1 MWKWVIAIII
11 VLLSGWVILRSN
23 KQMNLAEAEIDYA
36 LFELEKGYNDRYGL
50 SSNLAISLKTHANPP
65 ADIANE
71 IEKSRQGCIDISL
84 RKAITSEKGPTKFE
98 QSQVLLDSAI
108 TVAAD
113 SIRSRSDLKGD
124 MNINILLNDLQ
135 RNKENITTLA
145 IIYNNGLDD
154 YNAIL
159 AKFPNNLFKGIFGYK
174 NRYAIILPEEPK
186 EDQL

>member
-23 KQMNLAEAEIDYA
+23 KQMNLAEAEIDQA
-36 LFELEKGYNDRYGL
+36 IFEVERGYNDRYGL

-65 ADIANE
+65 TDIANE
-71 IEKSRQGCIDISL
+71 IEKARQACIDISL
-84 RKAITSEKGPTKFE
+84 RKAITSEKGTIQFE

-108 TVAAD
+108 TVATD
-113 SIRSRSDLKGD
+113 SVSARSDLKGD

-135 RNKENITTLA
+135 RNKENITTSS
-145 IIYNNGLDD
+145 IIYNDGLDD

-174 NRYAIILPEEPK
+174 IRYALMVPLEPE